1 MTQSLRRSFLPVLLG
16 GSLLIVA
23 LQGGAYAP
31 VARGQAFFAVWW
43 LLGLGFALGV
53 LPRTRPSRSAWVAV
67 AALLALGLWTALG
80 ATWSGSVGRT
90 LHEASRT
97 FGYAGT
103 LLLVAAA
110 FGVAR
115 RRAAGAVTAAAVAV
129 CCAALAHRLWPS
141 LLPSELTAS
150 GYTGRRLAY
159 PLNYWN
165 SVGVWA
171 AMTVALGLAWSAHAR
186 TWWSRALALGGVCV
200 ALPVAYLTYSRTAVA
215 CVVLAAVAVVTL
227 SRHRW
232 LALTNAVVAG
242 AGGAAVILTI
252 RGQPEIAQGTGGAGA
267 GTVLS
272 VLVAAIALCATTLQV
287 GWSSRL
293 HERRMPPRRARRGL
307 LAGIAVLVLT
317 AAVVGPAVA
326 ERGLDSFGQPE
337 SSTLQADPAQRLTT
351 LSSERRVLWDAA
363 VNAFAARPLRGAGAG
378 TFEFIWN
385 RDPRWTHHVVD
396 AHSLYLE
403 MAAELGLPGL
413 LLILVAVGACLS
425 AALAAPFRRAD
436 PAAAGAAAGCGAAL
450 LVFCVSAGVDWMW
463 ESTAVT
469 MAGLAC
475 AGIAVAGARPLPR
488 PRALPR
494 VAGTVAAVGVLALQ
508 VPALLAASE
517 IGASR
522 AAVRAGQADTAVREA
537 SAAVDAEPWDAG
549 GLLQRALVLEQWGS
563 LDAAA
568 ADGRRA
574 ARKEPANPDMWLILA
589 RIDAERGA
597 AGRAI
602 ADAERA
608 RVLNPRNPFFR
619 GVSSP

>member
-1 MTQSLRRSFLPVLLG
+1 MTPSLRRSFLPILLG
-16 GSLLIVA
+16 GWLLIVA
-23 LQGGAYAP
+23 LQGGAYGP
-31 VARGQAFFAVWW
+31 VARGQAFFAMWW
-43 LLGLGFALGV
+43 ILGLGFALGL

-67 AALLALGLWTALG
+67 AALLGLGLWTALG
-80 ATWSGSVGRT
+80 ATWSGSVGRA

-97 FGYAGT
+97 LGYAGT

-110 FGVAR
+110 FGIGR

-129 CCAALAHRLWPS
+129 CCAALADRLWPG
-141 LLPSELTAS
+141 LVHSELTQG
-150 GYTGRRLAY
+150 GYTGRRLGY

-200 ALPVAYLTYSRTAVA
+200 AVPVAYLTYSRTAAA
-215 CVVLAAVAVVTL
+215 CVVLAAVAVVAL

-232 LALTNAVVAG
+232 LAVTNAVVAG
-242 AGGAAVILTI
+242 AGGAAVILAI

-267 GTVLS
+267 GTVLT
-272 VLVAAIALCATTLQV
+272 VLVAAIGLCAVTLYIA
-287 GWSSRL
+287 WSGRL
-293 HERRMPPRRARRGL
+293 HERRVSPRRARRGL
-307 LAGIAVLVLT
+307 LAALAVVVLT

-326 ERGLDSFGQPE
+326 ERELDSFQQPE
-337 SSTLQADPAQRLTT
+337 STTLQIDPAQRLTT

-363 VNAFAARPLRGAGAG
+363 LDAFAARPLRGAGAG
-378 TFEFIWN
+378 TFEFIWD

-436 PAAAGAAAGCGAAL
+436 PASAGAAAGCGAAL

-469 MAGLAC
+469 TAALAC
-475 AGIAVAGARPLPR
+475 AGIAVAGARPVAR
-488 PRALPR
+488 RRVLPR
-494 VAGTVAAVGVLALQ
+494 VAGTVAAVVVLAFQGLE
-508 VPALLAASE
+508 LLAAAE

-522 AAVRAGQADTAVREA
+522 EAVRAGQADAAVRHA
-537 SAAVDAEPWDAG
+537 SAAVDAEPWDADA
-549 GLLQRALVLEQWGS
+549 LLQRALVLEHSGF

-574 ARKEPANPDMWLILA
+574 AGKEPANPDMWLVLA
-589 RIDAERGA
+589 RVDAERGA
-597 AGRAI
+597 GARAI

-608 RVLNPRNPFFR
+608 RVLNPANPLFR
-619 GVSSP
+619 GATRP